1 MCISV
6 GTADGLLPGLL
17 VSGGEP
23 EIRRAGFF
31 AFLGCLLGRRDFDL
45 LLAGDLRVERIV
57 FL

>member
-45 LLAGDLRVERIV
+45 LLAGVLRVERIV